1 MSILKDYIHSFWF
14 VFTTMAPWLLF
25 GFFVAGLVGL
35 FFTSEQIKRHLS
47 GGGFKPILKA
57 VSLGIPLPLC
67 SCGTIP
73 VAATLRKEGASKG
86 ATGAFLIAT
95 PQTGVDSMV
104 VTFSILGWVFGV
116 IRPFLA
122 LITGLLGG
130 VLIQNATKNET
141 ETVTTDDPVEPVT
154 ASCCSSSHQ
163 ETEPGPPA
171 KSCCSGNSEEAP
183 MSQKKE
189 RRGFIT
195 SVQYIFSF
203 GLGQMLGSVK
213 GSLLLG
219 IAIAALA
226 QQFLPENLGA
236 DYIKGNYLYEFG
248 AIALL
253 SIPIYVC
260 STASVPIA
268 ATLMLKGISPGAA
281 LVFLVLGPAVNG
293 ATITTMFKILGGKA
307 GVIYLAVIA
316 TCSIALGTLLNLSG
330 IKLMPTQ
337 FFMHSMHET
346 HWISM
351 LSGIL
356 LAALMLRAF
365 LGISFPGP
373 RKAHVDKHEP
383 KTCCTP

>member
-1 MSILKDYIHSFWF
+1 MNVIKDYVLSFWS

-35 FFTSEQIKRHLS
+35 FFSSEQIKRHLS
-47 GGGFKPILKA
+47 GAGFKPILKA
-57 VSLGIPLPLC
+57 VLIGIPLPLC

-95 PQTGVDSMV
+95 PQTGVDSIV
-104 VTFSILGWVFGV
+104 VTFSMLGWVFGL

-122 LITGLLGG
+122 LVTGLAGG
-130 VLIQNATKNET
+130 SLIQKATGHEIET
-141 ETVTTDDPVEPVT
+141 AAPEKPSESSVK
-154 ASCCSSSHQ
+154 SCCCHK
-163 ETEPGPPA
+163 EEAPV
-171 KSCCSGNSEEAP
+171 KSCCSNQSEGALMGEKRAA
-183 MSQKKE
+183 
-189 RRGFIT
+189 RGFLS
-195 SVQYIFSF
+195 SVGYIFSF
-203 GLGQMLGSVK
+203 GFLQMLSSVK
-213 GSLLLG
+213 GSLFLG

-236 DYIKGNYLYEFG
+236 DYIKGNYFYEFG
-248 AIALL
+248 VIALL

-281 LVFLVLGPAVNG
+281 LVFLVLGPAVNA
-293 ATITTMFKILGGKA
+293 ATVTTMFKILGARA
-307 GVIYLAVIA
+307 GIIYLAVIA
-316 TCSIALGTLLNLSG
+316 TGSILMGLLLNLSG
-330 IKLMPTQ
+330 MELMPTQ

-346 HWISM
+346 HWLSH

-365 LGISFPGP
+365 LGISFPGS
-373 RKAHVDKHEP
+373 HKHESG
-383 KTCCTP
+383 KNCA

>member
-183 MSQKKE
+183 MSQKK
-189 RRGFIT
+189 
-195 SVQYIFSF
+195 SVAD
-203 GLGQMLGSVK
+203 
-213 GSLLLG
+213 SLL
-219 IAIAALA
+219 
-226 QQFLPENLGA
+226 PSSTSS
-236 DYIKGNYLYEFG
+236 
-248 AIALL
+248 L
-253 SIPIYVC
+253 SDWGRC
-260 STASVPIA
+260 
-268 ATLMLKGISPGAA
+268 
-281 LVFLVLGPAVNG
+281 
-293 ATITTMFKILGGKA
+293 
-307 GVIYLAVIA
+307 
-316 TCSIALGTLLNLSG
+316 
-330 IKLMPTQ
+330 
-337 FFMHSMHET
+337 
-346 HWISM
+346 
-351 LSGIL
+351 
-356 LAALMLRAF
+356 LAA
-365 LGISFPGP
+365 
-373 RKAHVDKHEP
+373 
-383 KTCCTP
+383 

>member
-1 MSILKDYIHSFWF
+1 MNIIKDYVLSFWS

-35 FFTSEQIKRHLS
+35 FFSSEQIKRHLS
-47 GGGFKPILKA
+47 GAGFRPILKA
-57 VSLGIPLPLC
+57 VLIGIPLPLC

-95 PQTGVDSMV
+95 PRTGVDSIV
-104 VTFSILGWVFGV
+104 VTFSMLGWVFGL

-122 LITGLLGG
+122 LVTGLAGG
-130 VLIQNATKNET
+130 SLIQKATSHEIET
-141 ETVTTDDPVEPVT
+141 SAPEEPSESPVKSCCCHKEEAPVK
-154 ASCCSSSHQ
+154 SCCSSQ
-163 ETEPGPPA
+163 NEGALMGEKRA
-171 KSCCSGNSEEAP
+171 A
-183 MSQKKE
+183 
-189 RRGFIT
+189 RGFLS
-195 SVQYIFSF
+195 SVGCIFSF
-203 GLGQMLGSVK
+203 GFLQMLSSVK

-236 DYIKGNYLYEFG
+236 DYIKGNYFYEFG

-281 LVFLVLGPAVNG
+281 LVFLVLGPAVNA
-293 ATITTMFKILGGKA
+293 ATVTTMFKILGARA
-307 GVIYLAVIA
+307 GIIYLAVIA
-316 TCSIALGTLLNLSG
+316 SGSILMGVLLNISG
-330 IKLMPTQ
+330 MELMPTQ
-337 FFMHSMHET
+337 FFMHSMQET
-346 HWISM
+346 HWVSH
-351 LSGIL
+351 LSAIL

-365 LGISFPGP
+365 LGISFPGS
-373 RKAHVDKHEP
+373 HKHESG
-383 KTCCTP
+383 KNCA

>member
-25 GFFVAGLVGL
+25 GFFVSGLVGL

-47 GGGFKPILKA
+47 GAGFKPILKA
-57 VSLGIPLPLC
+57 VLLGIPLPLC

-104 VTFSILGWVFGV
+104 VTFSMLGWVFGL

-130 VLIQNATKNET
+130 SLIQKATKNET
-141 ETVTTDDPVEPVT
+141 ETVTADDPLEPVT
-154 ASCCSSSHQ
+154 ASCCCSSHQ
-163 ETEPGPPA
+163 EMEPPA
-171 KSCCSGNSEEAP
+171 KSCCSGNAGGAP

-189 RRGFIT
+189 RRGFIA
-195 SVQYIFSF
+195 SIRYIFSF

-236 DYIKGNYLYEFG
+236 DYIKGNYFYEFG

-307 GVIYLAVIA
+307 GTIYLAVIA
-316 TCSIALGTLLNLSG
+316 SCSIVLGTLLNLSG
-330 IKLMPTQ
+330 MKLMPTQ

-346 HWISM
+346 HW
-351 LSGIL
+351 LSLLSAIL

-365 LGISFPGP
+365 LGIGFPGGHKTRSET
-373 RKAHVDKHEP
+373 RKS

>member
-1 MSILKDYIHSFWF
+1 MSIIKDYFLSFWS

-25 GFFVAGLVGL
+25 GFFVSGLVGL
-35 FFTSEQIKRHLS
+35 FFSSEQIKRHLS
-47 GGGFKPILKA
+47 GAGFKPILKA
-57 VSLGIPLPLC
+57 VLLGIPLPLC

-95 PQTGVDSMV
+95 PQTGVDSLV
-104 VTFSILGWVFGV
+104 VTFSMLGWVFGL

-122 LITGLLGG
+122 LVTGLLGG
-130 VLIQNATKNET
+130 SLIQKATRHEI
-141 ETVTTDDPVEPVT
+141 EAAAPDESPE
-154 ASCCSSSHQ
+154 S
-163 ETEPGPPA
+163 PA
-171 KSCCSGNSEEAP
+171 KSCCCCHKEETPVKSCCSSQSEGGLMGE
-183 MSQKKE
+183 KKA
-189 RRGFIT
+189 RRGFLS
-195 SVQYIFSF
+195 SVGYIFSF
-203 GLGQMLGSVK
+203 GFLKMLGSVK

-236 DYIKGNYLYEFG
+236 DYIKGNYFYEFG

-293 ATITTMFKILGGKA
+293 ATITTMFKILGAKA
-307 GVIYLAVIA
+307 GIIYLAVIA
-316 TCSIALGTLLNLSG
+316 TCSIILGILLNLSG
-330 IKLMPTQ
+330 MELMPTQ

-346 HWISM
+346 HW
-351 LSGIL
+351 LSHLSAIL

-365 LGISFPGP
+365 LGINFPGS
-373 RKAHVDKHEP
+373 HNHESE
-383 KTCCTP
+383 KNCA